1 MINMYGIELNSVLEA
16 YMHMGNCLYLSLDV
30 QRNLYYN
37 INMKWQKIVR
47 QDQVHFQTFGC
58 LCW

>member
-16 YMHMGNCLYLSLDV
+16 YMQMNNCLYLSLDV
-30 QRNLYYN
+30 QRYLYYN
-37 INMKWQKIVR
+37 INKKWQKIVR

-58 LCW
+58 LS